1 MSKATF
7 PEKLKAQIALSL
19 PMIDRNIKRKANT
32 SRQQL
37 LKTSG
42 LNDNQLQF
50 ALKLAFGK
58 APKPVYKSPTGGKM
72 YDSVALLKPLA
83 KWCGMWG
90 YVVDV
95 D

>member
-19 PMIDRNIKRKANT
+19 PMIDRNIKSKANT

-50 ALKLAFGK
+50 VLKLAFGK

-72 YDSVALLKPLA
+72 YDSESLLRTLA
-83 KWCGMWG
+83 KWCGMWA
-90 YVVDV
+90 YVIED
-95 D
+95 

>member
-7 PEKLKAQIALSL
+7 PDKLRTQMRMTL
-19 PMIDRNIKRKANT
+19 PMIGKNIRCRANT
-32 SRQQL
+32 SRQSL
-37 LKTSG
+37 MKASG

-72 YDSVALLKPLA
+72 YDSESLLLTLA
-83 KWCGMWG
+83 KWCGMWS
-90 YVVDV
+90 YVID
-95 D
+95 

>member
-19 PMIDRNIKRKANT
+19 PMIDRNIKSKAST

-72 YDSVALLKPLA
+72 YDSESLFRVLA
-83 KWCGMWG
+83 KWCGMWA
-90 YVVDV
+90 YVIED
-95 D
+95 

>member
-19 PMIDRNIKRKANT
+19 PMIDRNIKSKAST

-58 APKPVYKSPTGGKM
+58 APKPVYKSPTGGNM
-72 YDSVALLKPLA
+72 YDSESLLRVLA
-83 KWCGMWG
+83 KWCGMWA
-90 YVVDV
+90 YVIED
-95 D
+95 

>member
-1 MSKATF
+1 MSRAIF

-19 PMIDRNIKRKANT
+19 PMIDGNIKRKANT

-42 LNDNQLQF
+42 LNDNQLQL

-72 YDSVALLKPLA
+72 YDSDALLKPLA
-83 KWCGMWG
+83 KWCGMWA
-90 YVVDV
+90 YVVD
-95 D
+95 

>member
-19 PMIDRNIKRKANT
+19 PMIDRNIKSKANT

-42 LNDNQLQF
+42 LNDNQLQA
-50 ALKLAFGK
+50 ALKMAYGEK
-58 APKPVYKSPTGGKM
+58 GVPAPVYRSPAGKM
-72 YDSVALLKPLA
+72 YDSESLLLTLA
-83 KWCGMWG
+83 KWCGMWA
-90 YVVDV
+90 YVIED
-95 D
+95 

>member
-19 PMIDRNIKRKANT
+19 PMIDRNIKSKANT

-42 LNDNQLQF
+42 LNDSQLQF
-50 ALKLAFGK
+50 VLKLAFGK

-72 YDSVALLKPLA
+72 YDSESLLRVLA
-83 KWCGMWG
+83 KWCGMWA
-90 YVVDV
+90 YVIED
-95 D
+95 